1 MNQEEKFNNASQL
14 LKQAGYTLSDFMRD
28 ASKYNSSLVQMKDED
43 LTEFQRLY
51 DEIDKGNLSRGEKG
65 KKLEELTT
73 LLFEKSVV
81 NLLQVYK
88 NCRTSTNEI
97 DLLVKWTD
105 QANLSGISQSFSFL
119 GDSFLCECK
128 NYEGAVGVTYVGK
141 FCSLMLVTNTDFG
154 VMISWDGVT
163 GRSKWSD
170 SQGLIKKFALSAKKY
185 IIVLEKN
192 DIEKIYT
199 RKKNLF
205 SLIHDKYL
213 ALKDDIDYQKYIATH
228 DAEHNLK

>member
-88 NCRTSTNEI
+88 NCRTSTN
-97 DLLVKWTD
+97 
-105 QANLSGISQSFSFL
+105 F
-119 GDSFLCECK
+119 
-128 NYEGAVGVTYVGK
+128 GK
-141 FCSLMLVTNTDFG
+141 SKYKAKSML
-154 VMISWDGVT
+154 
-163 GRSKWSD
+163 
-170 SQGLIKKFALSAKKY
+170 
-185 IIVLEKN
+185 
-192 DIEKIYT
+192 
-199 RKKNLF
+199 
-205 SLIHDKYL
+205 
-213 ALKDDIDYQKYIATH
+213 ATH
-228 DAEHNLK
+228 LLNAMDFISGEQI

>member
-97 DLLVKWTD
+97 YLLVKWTD

-228 DAEHNLK
+228 DAEHDLK

>member
-51 DEIDKGNLSRGEKG
+51 DEIDKGNLSRVEKG

-119 GDSFLCECK
+119 GDSFLC
-128 NYEGAVGVTYVGK
+128 
-141 FCSLMLVTNTDFG
+141 
-154 VMISWDGVT
+154 
-163 GRSKWSD
+163 
-170 SQGLIKKFALSAKKY
+170 
-185 IIVLEKN
+185 
-192 DIEKIYT
+192 
-199 RKKNLF
+199 
-205 SLIHDKYL
+205 
-213 ALKDDIDYQKYIATH
+213 
-228 DAEHNLK
+228 

>member
-65 KKLEELTT
+65 KKLEEFTT

-228 DAEHNLK
+228 DAEHDLE

>member
-199 RKKNLF
+199 LKKTLF

-213 ALKDDIDYQKYIATH
+213 ALKDDID
-228 DAEHNLK
+228 

>member
-228 DAEHNLK
+228 YVEHDLK

>member
-65 KKLEELTT
+65 KKLEELAT

-163 GRSKWSD
+163 GRGKWSD

-228 DAEHNLK
+228 DAEHDLK

>member
-192 DIEKIYT
+192 DIERFYT
-199 RKKNLF
+199 RKNLF

-213 ALKDDIDYQKYIATH
+213 ALNDDIDYQKYIATH
-228 DAEHNLK
+228 DAEHDLK

>member
-163 GRSKWSD
+163 GRGKWSD

-213 ALKDDIDYQKYIATH
+213 ALKDDINYQKYIATH
-228 DAEHNLK
+228 DAEHDLK

>member
-119 GDSFLCECK
+119 GDSFLFECK

-228 DAEHNLK
+228 DAEHDLK

>member
-228 DAEHNLK
+228 DAEHDLK

>member
-1 MNQEEKFNNASQL
+1 M
-14 LKQAGYTLSDFMRD
+14 KQAGYTLSDFMRD

-228 DAEHNLK
+228 DAEHDLK

>member
-97 DLLVKWTD
+97 DLLVKWTN

-228 DAEHNLK
+228 DAEHDLK

>member
-119 GDSFLCECK
+119 GDSILCECK

-228 DAEHNLK
+228 DAEHDLK

>member
-1 MNQEEKFNNASQL
+1 M
-14 LKQAGYTLSDFMRD
+14 KQAGYTLSDFMRD

-170 SQGLIKKFALSAKKY
+170 SQGLIKKFSLSAKKY

-228 DAEHNLK
+228 DAEHDLK

>member
-105 QANLSGISQSFSFL
+105 QANLSGISQSLSFL

-228 DAEHNLK
+228 DAEHDLK